1 MSLTEISTRLAFV
14 AGLAILALLAVGRR
28 KPARETNSP
37 SRQDTPI
44 DPTQPT
50 TGVGLL
56 DETHPMNT
64 PRPEIKETIA
74 RKVLNATGLGGIA
87 LVSGIIA
94 ALVISM
100 SVAHI
105 VTNFVSRL

>member
-14 AGLAILALLAVGRR
+14 VGLAILALLAIGRR
-28 KPARETNSP
+28 KPARETNTP
-37 SRQDTPI
+37 SRQVTST
-44 DPTQPT
+44 DPARPS
-50 TGVGLL
+50 TGGELL
-56 DETHPMNT
+56 DETHPLNA

-74 RKVLNATGLGGIA
+74 RKVLNATGLAGIA

-94 ALVISM
+94 ALVISL
-100 SVAHI
+100 SLAYI

>member
-28 KPARETNSP
+28 KPARETNTP
-37 SRQDTPI
+37 SRQDTLTN
-44 DPTQPT
+44 PTPPAT
-50 TGVGLL
+50 DGGLL
-56 DETHPMNT
+56 DETHPMNA

-100 SVAHI
+100 SVAYI

>member
-1 MSLTEISTRLAFV
+1 VSLTEISTRLVFV
-14 AGLAILALLAVGRR
+14 AGLAILALLAIGWR
-28 KPARETNSP
+28 KPARETNTP

-44 DPTQPT
+44 DPARTS
-50 TGVGLL
+50 TGGGLL
-56 DETHPMNT
+56 DETHPMNA

-87 LVSGIIA
+87 LVSGMIA

-100 SVAHI
+100 SVAYI

>member
-1 MSLTEISTRLAFV
+1 
-14 AGLAILALLAVGRR
+14 
-28 KPARETNSP
+28 
-37 SRQDTPI
+37 
-44 DPTQPT
+44 
-50 TGVGLL
+50 
-56 DETHPMNT
+56 MNA

-100 SVAHI
+100 SVAYV